1 MPATFDAL
9 HVIELLV
16 TALVTLYFFMMKK
29 DEERRSKADSDYR
42 EQVANDLKDLR
53 DQDKQC
59 HVEIEALQDRLTAEE
74 KATIRQDGAIKLVEA
89 QGGNV
94 LGDVEEIR
102 SQMVTK
108 SEFLA
113 IKERLD
119 HVVSILDRQFSPV
132 QQRYPTREPPRSTT
146 PWGGTPKPDPEK
158 R

>member
-29 DEERRSKADSDYR
+29 DEERRAKADSDYR

-59 HVEIEALQDRLTAEE
+59 GAEIKALQDRLTAEE

-94 LGDVEEIR
+94 LSDVEEIR

-108 SEFLA
+108 AEFMS

-119 HVVSILDRQFSPV
+119 HVVSILDRQFSPAP
-132 QQRYPTREPPRSTT
+132 RYPTREPPRSTT